1 MALAEERLVTGQPG
15 SSSPVPGLV
24 AGLVSPS
31 GDPLLPEPRSRRSGG
46 PRWLARYRRG
56 VLALDLVIATVVGVV
71 SVLAPVPS
79 GPLGQQR
86 QIWLG
91 VLIPLLWLAL
101 AGLRNAYDPRVFG
114 SGSEEYRRV
123 AAVGVLLLAT
133 VAFVSY
139 ALELDLP
146 RTLVVFDL
154 PALTAAVLLGRYVAR
169 KALHRARLAGRCLKR
184 VVAVG
189 REGAVLELVE
199 HLNRERYAGMLVVG
213 ACVPA
218 PSTADR
224 LVRAGVPVAGS
235 LDDVAEVV
243 RRMDADTVAVTSASE
258 TAALYLR
265 RLTWQLEGS
274 GVEVLVSP
282 GLIEVAGPRLHIR
295 PFVGL
300 PLLSVEEPEFSGW
313 RRLVKGTIDRVA
325 AALLLLAAS
334 PVLIGIALAVR
345 LSGPGPVLYRQERVG
360 LGGQLYTMYKF
371 RSMVVD
377 AEARLAALQ
386 AANEGDGLLFKIR
399 HDPRVT
405 PVGRWLRRFS
415 LDELPQLLNVLG
427 GTMSLVGPRPP
438 LPTEVERYDSS
449 VRRRLLVRPGLTGLW
464 QISGRS
470 DLSWDDSVRLD
481 LRYVENWSL
490 ALDVLIMW
498 KTAAAVLGRRGAY

>member
-1 MALAEERLVTGQPG
+1 MALAEERWFTGHPG
-15 SSSPVPGLV
+15 SSGTVLGSPTGLW
-24 AGLVSPS
+24 APS
-31 GDPLLPEPRSRRSGG
+31 GDALVPELRAGHRGRR
-46 PRWLARYRRG
+46 RWLVRYRRS
-56 VLALDLVIATVVGVV
+56 VLALDLAIACVVGLVT
-71 SVLAPVPS
+71 VLVPLTN
-79 GPLGQQR
+79 GPFGEQR
-86 QIWLG
+86 QEWLG
-91 VLIPLLWLAL
+91 VLVPLLWLAL

-123 AAVGVLLLAT
+123 AAVGVLMLAT

-139 ALELDLP
+139 ALDLDLP
-146 RTLVVFDL
+146 RTLVVFCL
-154 PALTAAVLLGRYVAR
+154 PALTAAVLVGRYVAR
-169 KALHRARLAGRCLKR
+169 KTLHRARSAGRCLKR

-213 ACVPA
+213 ACVPD
-218 PSTADR
+218 PETADR

-243 RRMDADTVAVTSASE
+243 RQMDADTVAVTSASE

-313 RRLVKGTIDRVA
+313 RRLVKGSIDRVA
-325 AALLLLAAS
+325 AAVLLVVAF
-334 PVLIGIALAVR
+334 PVLAGIALAVR

-360 LGGQLYTMYKF
+360 LGGRLYTMYKF

-386 AANEGDGLLFKIR
+386 TANEGEGLLFKLR

-427 GTMSLVGPRPP
+427 GAMSLVGPRPP

-470 DLSWDDSVRLD
+470 DLSWEDSVRLD

-490 ALDVLIMW
+490 ALDVLILW
-498 KTAAAVLGRRGAY
+498 KTAATVLGSRGAY